1 MAKMM
6 IGKYSYGNPKHISL
20 RGGSYQIGSFCSIA
34 EGVKIYTGKGSH
46 RPNYV
51 TTYPFGFI
59 HQNKFPHDCSK
70 QLLNDNGDVKI
81 GSDVWIGQNATI
93 MPGVTIGDGA
103 IIANNSH
110 VVKNVDPYAIV
121 GGNPAQLIKY
131 RFSDQIIKKL
141 LQIKWW
147 EWPDAKIKE
156 NIHLICQPDINKFLE
171 SNLLNRDDD

>member
-1 MAKMM
+1 M
-6 IGKYSYGNPKHISL
+6 ISGKYSYGKPEHIPL

-34 EGVKIYTGKGSH
+34 GGVKIYTGKGGH
-46 RPNYV
+46 RSNYV

-59 HQNKFPHDCSK
+59 HQDKFPHDSNK
-70 QLLNDNGDVKI
+70 QLLNDKGDVRV

-110 VVKNVDPYAIV
+110 VVKNVDPYAMV

-131 RFSDQIIKKL
+131 RFSNEIIEKL

-147 EWPDAKIKE
+147 EWSDEKIKE
-156 NIHLICQPDINKFLE
+156 NIELICQPDINKFIE
-171 SNLLNRDDD
+171 SCT

>member
-1 MAKMM
+1 MTS
-6 IGKYSYGNPKHISL
+6 GKYSYGKPEYIPL

-34 EGVKIYTGKGSH
+34 GGVKIYTGKGGH
-46 RPNYV
+46 RSNYV

-59 HQNKFPHDCSK
+59 HQDKFPHDSNK
-70 QLLNDNGDVKI
+70 QLLNDKGDVRV

-110 VVKNVDPYAIV
+110 VVKNVDPYAMV

-131 RFSDQIIKKL
+131 RFSNEIIEKL

-147 EWPDAKIKE
+147 EWPDEQIKE
-156 NIHLICQPDINKFLE
+156 NIHLICQSDINKFIE
-171 SNLLNRDDD
+171 SCTLY